1 MLIIPRATILPAIL
15 AVTACTLVGY
25 PVGAPATPAP
35 AAARATS
42 ERAAADTSSEA
53 PGRAEPDPDGRGAPD
68 FRRDRPP
75 TVPRDVDLDTISDA
89 VPREEPLAATGNMP
103 EYEVLGTVYRVLG
116 SPEGYEDEG
125 MASWYGEEFQGRRTS
140 SGEPYDMYAMTA
152 AHPTLPIPSYAQ
164 VTNVQNGRSVVV
176 RINDRGPF
184 LRDRV
189 IDLSYAGAWKL
200 GYIQSGHAQVDV
212 RAVVPGEARVVAGAQ
227 PAARAV
233 PASAQVAA
241 GAVSTSA
248 PSGNVYLQLGAFA
261 AEASAESMR
270 ERLQR
275 QLDWVSE
282 RIEVLA
288 SDALYKLQLGPYRS
302 RDDATGMAERLA
314 QELNFRPFLVVR

>member
-1 MLIIPRATILPAIL
+1 MMQPGHWLVCAFALVL
-15 AVTACTLVGY
+15 AACGS
-25 PVGAPATPAP
+25 AP
-35 AAARATS
+35 
-42 ERAAADTSSEA
+42 
-53 PGRAEPDPDGRGAPD
+53 
-68 FRRDRPP
+68 
-75 TVPRDVDLDTISDA
+75 PRDAPSAGSPQRGGGYYQDDGPGDVIPVNLAEVPDA
-89 VPREEPLAATGNMP
+89 VPQREPLHRFANRP
-103 EYEVLGTVYRVLG
+103 YEVFGRQYVPFTEVRPFEQRG
-116 SPEGYEDEG
+116 I
-125 MASWYGEEFQGRRTS
+125 ASWYGKKFHGQKTS
-140 SGEPYDMYAMTA
+140 SGERYDMYAMTA

-200 GYIQSGHAQVDV
+200 GYIQSGHAQVEV
-212 RAVVPGEARVVAGAQ
+212 RAVVPGETRVVAAAQ
-227 PAARAV
+227 PEARAV

-241 GAVSTSA
+241 GAVSIGA

-275 QLDWVSE
+275 QLDWVGE